1 MNEKQRTAINRFL
14 LGMLVIIF
22 IQVAIG
28 GITRLT
34 DSGLSMTDWKP
45 IMGSIP
51 PLNAAEWEVAFEQ
64 YKQIPQYDI
73 VNKGMN
79 ISEFKAIFFW
89 EYLHRMWGRVGFL
102 VILVGLAFFV
112 VKRYLDFKWLSRFII
127 LILLYAAQGVLGWIM
142 VKSGLS
148 ENIRV
153 SHYRLTAHL
162 MLAIAIFS
170 YVAWLFSELVTLPQY
185 HITNRLKPYY
195 SWGLVLI
202 VLLIIQIVYGGFMA
216 GMRAAIHYASWPLM
230 NGKWIPDNLF
240 FMKPFIK
247 NFGENIATIQ
257 FIHRGL
263 AYLLFFALL
272 QYWFKLKDK
281 MKHSLV
287 NALPVL
293 LVAQVVLGIATL
305 LAAKGGEIS
314 IIWGVLHQI
323 NGLLLFTN
331 FLFIWFLMRKNI
343 SV

>member
-14 LGMLVIIF
+14 LLMLGIIF

-45 IMGSIP
+45 ILGSIP
-51 PLNAAEWEVAFEQ
+51 PLNAADWQAAFEQ
-64 YKQIPQYDI
+64 YQQIPQYDI
-73 VNKGMN
+73 VNKGMS

-102 VILVGLAFFV
+102 VILMGLAYFV
-112 VKRYLDFKWLSRFII
+112 FKRYLNIKWLSRFFI
-127 LILLYAAQGVLGWIM
+127 LIVLYAAQGLLGWIM

-162 MLAIAIFS
+162 LLAILIFS
-170 YVAWLFSELVTLPQY
+170 YVAWLFSELVAIPQY
-185 HITNRLKPYY
+185 HITSRLKPYY
-195 SWGLVLI
+195 TWGLVLI
-202 VLLIIQIVYGGFMA
+202 VLLVIQIMYGGFMA
-216 GMRAAIHYASWPLM
+216 GLRAAIHYASWPLM

-281 MKHSLV
+281 MKHNSIH
-287 NALPVL
+287 ALPIL
-293 LVAQVVLGIATL
+293 LSLQIILGIATL

-314 IIWGVLHQI
+314 IVWGVLHQI